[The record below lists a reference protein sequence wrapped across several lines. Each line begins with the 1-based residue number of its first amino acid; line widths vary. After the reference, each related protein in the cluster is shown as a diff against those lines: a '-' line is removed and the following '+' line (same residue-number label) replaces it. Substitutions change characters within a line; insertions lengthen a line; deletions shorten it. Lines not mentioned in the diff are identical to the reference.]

1 MAYGYWINSGFCQV
15 NKKFFFEFCALYR
28 GRRESLRQLEYMN
41 IDLNK
46 IDRQKIGAV
55 RYG

>member
-15 NKKFFFEFCALYR
+15 NKKFFFEFCALYK

-41 IDLNK
+41 IDLNE